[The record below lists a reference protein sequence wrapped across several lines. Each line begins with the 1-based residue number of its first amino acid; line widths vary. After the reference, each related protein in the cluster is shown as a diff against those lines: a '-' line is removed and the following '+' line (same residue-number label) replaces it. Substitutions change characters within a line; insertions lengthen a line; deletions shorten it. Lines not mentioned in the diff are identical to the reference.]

1 MTVVRSVR
9 RTRGEEAGISK
20 ERLPRSEVK
29 EEGRARGEEE
39 QDGARMGVRQ
49 AESGIVV

>member
-1 MTVVRSVR
+1 MTVVMSVR

-29 EEGRARGEEE
+29 EEGRARGEDEE
-39 QDGARMGVRQ
+39 EEARMGVRQ
-49 AESGIVV
+49 AESGKVV